1 MNLSCISSTSFNPTI
16 VPAESGL
23 LAQPKNARE
32 GELQQVGDKGLG
44 ASWQGMAITNMAGC
58 AKGIQGSIQRPQ
70 WGAGGREG
78 PVQLPEPQ
86 P

>member
-1 MNLSCISSTSFNPTI
+1 M

-23 LAQPKNARE
+23 LATPKNAKE
-32 GELQQVGDKGLG
+32 GELQQVRDKGLG
-44 ASWQGMAITNMAGC
+44 ASWQGMAMMNTAGC

-70 WGAGGREG
+70 WGVGGREG
-78 PVQLPEPQ
+78 PVQLSEPQ